1 MQSVVHDAYRSAVH
15 NFSRPCAGACH
26 KEDYHNA
33 VNYRPELEP
42 KFYSDIS
49 SFIVTLYTLNYNVP
63 IEKVPVGPEEVAVWR
78 EQHVN

>member
-1 MQSVVHDAYRSAVH
+1 MISLNERRDSG
-15 NFSRPCAGACH
+15 FKKI

-49 SFIVTLYTLNYNVP
+49 SFIVTLYNLNYNVP
-63 IEKVPVGPEEVAVWR
+63 VEKVSVDPEKNASEVSQRRFRQRVLKSY
-78 EQHVN
+78 

>member
-1 MQSVVHDAYRSAVH
+1 MISLNERRDSG
-15 NFSRPCAGACH
+15 FKKI

-49 SFIVTLYTLNYNVP
+49 SFIVTLYNLNYNVP
-63 IEKVPVGPEEVAVWR
+63 VEKVSVGPDKNASEVFQRRYAGSGQNVC
-78 EQHVN
+78 